1 MAYYERLFKETFGD
15 MEYIPCDACGEDFPQ
30 HMVHCRFGNDLTCD
44 ACSEQIAKDF
54 EQFHDGWKEVELQ
67 MTDAELDD
75 WASQYDD
82 DPNPYSG
89 TYSEL

>member
-1 MAYYERLFKETFGD
+1 MNYETQQF
-15 MEYIPCDACGEDFPQ
+15 IPCDCCGEEFPQ
-30 HMVHCRFGNDLTCD
+30 HMVSNRYGNDLTCD
-44 ACSEQIAKDF
+44 ACSYQIAKDF
-54 EQFHDGWKEVELQ
+54 DQNHEEL
-67 MTDAELDD
+67 TSYDLDD

>member
-1 MAYYERLFKETFGD
+1 MNYETQQF
-15 MEYIPCDACGEDFPQ
+15 IPCDCCGEEFPQ
-30 HMVHCRFGNDLTCD
+30 HMVSNRFADSLTCD
-44 ACSEQIAKDF
+44 TCSEEIARDF
-54 EQFHDGWKEVELQ
+54 EIVMPQELS
-67 MTDAELDD
+67 DCELDD

>member
-1 MAYYERLFKETFGD
+1 M
-15 MEYIPCDACGEDFPQ
+15 PQ
-30 HMVHCRFGNDLTCD
+30 
-44 ACSEQIAKDF
+44 
-54 EQFHDGWKEVELQ
+54 ELS
-67 MTDAELDD
+67 DCELDD

>member
-1 MAYYERLFKETFGD
+1 MNYETQQFV
-15 MEYIPCDACGEDFPQ
+15 PCDACGEDFPQ
-30 HMVHCRFGNDLTCD
+30 HMVSNRYANSLTCD
-44 ACSEQIAKDF
+44 ECSEQIARDF
-54 EQFHDGWKEVELQ
+54 DQEYTESKCIQE
-67 MTDAELDD
+67 AELDD

>member
-15 MEYIPCDACGEDFPQ
+15 MEYIPCDACGEEFPQ
-30 HMVHCRFGNDLTCD
+30 HMIHCHFGNDLTCD
-44 ACSEQIAKDF
+44 ACSEQISKDF
-54 EQFHDGWKEVELQ
+54 DRAY
-67 MTDAELDD
+67 TDSKCIQEAELED

-89 TYSEL
+89 TYSEM